1 MSFEMGEPFIC
12 KGLEFSEL
20 RVKGQ
25 SFMLHQI
32 RKMVGLTI
40 AVARGLASLHTIHR
54 AWKTERLDLPVAPG
68 LGLILEEVKPFTLH
82 YLIIEPKDFTSVLP
96 ETTVEHNLE
105 SVSDISWPQPVSV
118 RFILMSFSHLLS
130 FPCDVLPRGFRQN
143 SVCTPNFP
151 ILATC
156 PVLCN
161 LDDTILLLLG
171 DLCSS
176 LYPLIFNILK
186 CLHTSSVLI
195 N

>member
-105 SVSDISWPQPVSV
+105 SVSDIS
-118 RFILMSFSHLLS
+118 
-130 FPCDVLPRGFRQN
+130 
-143 SVCTPNFP
+143 
-151 ILATC
+151 
-156 PVLCN
+156 
-161 LDDTILLLLG
+161 
-171 DLCSS
+171 
-176 LYPLIFNILK
+176 
-186 CLHTSSVLI
+186 
-195 N
+195 